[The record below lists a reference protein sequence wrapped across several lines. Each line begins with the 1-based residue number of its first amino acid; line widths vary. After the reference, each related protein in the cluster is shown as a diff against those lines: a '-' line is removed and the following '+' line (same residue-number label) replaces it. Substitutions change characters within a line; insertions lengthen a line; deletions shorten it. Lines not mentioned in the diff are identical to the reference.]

1 MKYINRKNFG
11 FQSASGRAWKLKESN
26 GGSMKKQI
34 AVSVVL
40 TLFICTFLVF
50 VSKSHAQAP
59 AQTPPPA
66 QGAAAAQKLEA
77 IAKQLNLTPEQKVK
91 LMPIL
96 KAEAPKVQAIKNNP
110 SLGNLQKLEQ
120 IKALHNETAPQIQA
134 ILTPQQYE
142 QLQGIRRQAFQQY
155 MEKKRAQQS
164 Q

>member
-1 MKYINRKNFG
+1 MMK
-11 FQSASGRAWKLKESN
+11 W
-26 GGSMKKQI
+26 I
-34 AVSVVL
+34 AVL
-40 TLFICTFLVF
+40 TAVALNVCAFLAF
-50 VSKSHAQAP
+50 VPKSHAQAQTAAP
-59 AQTPPPA
+59 AQS
-66 QGAAAAQKLEA
+66 AAAAQKLEA

-96 KAEAPKVQAIKNNP
+96 KAEAPKIQAIKNNP

-120 IKALHNETAPQIQA
+120 IKAIHTETAPQIQA

-155 MEKKRAQQS
+155 MEKKRAQQN